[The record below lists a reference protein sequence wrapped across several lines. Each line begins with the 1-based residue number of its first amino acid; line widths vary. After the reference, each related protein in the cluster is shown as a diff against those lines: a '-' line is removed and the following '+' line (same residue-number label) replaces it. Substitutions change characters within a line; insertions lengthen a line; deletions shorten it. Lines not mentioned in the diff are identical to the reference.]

1 MAIFTEAYCRYILE
15 GKSSYSFHGINLD
28 CSDAENPE
36 KIISFANK
44 HYQEIERQ
52 AAESIWKDIDN
63 DYDYYGNKPQ
73 KAALDSF
80 FKKYPKYKDI
90 IPILQLKKGFIDE
103 DDCMALYFNIK
114 DDPTSKK
121 RILNLY
127 IEFSNS
133 GNMRITDIDFD
144 R

>member
-15 GKSSYSFHGINLD
+15 GKSSYSFHGITLD

-44 HYQEIERQ
+44 HYQEIEKQ
-52 AAESIWKDIDN
+52 AAESIWKDIH
-63 DYDYYGNKPQ
+63 YEYGYGKMANPDK
-73 KAALDSF
+73 LDPF
-80 FKKYPKYKDI
+80 FKKYPKYQDI

-133 GNMRITDIDFD
+133 GNMRIADIDFD

>member
-1 MAIFTEAYCRYILE
+1 MAIFTEAYCKYILE
-15 GKSSYSFHGINLD
+15 GKSSYSFHGITLY

-36 KIISFANK
+36 KVISFANK
-44 HYQEIERQ
+44 YYQEIERQ
-52 AAESIWKDIDN
+52 AAKSIWKDIDN

-80 FKKYPKYKDI
+80 FKKYPKYQDI

-133 GNMRITDIDFD
+133 GNMRIADIDFD

>member
-1 MAIFTEAYCRYILE
+1 MAIFTESYCKSILE
-15 GKSSYSFHGINLD
+15 SKSSYSFHGISLD
-28 CSDAENPE
+28 CSDARNPE
-36 KIISFANK
+36 KIISLADKN
-44 HYQEIERQ
+44 YQEIERQ

-80 FKKYPKYKDI
+80 FKKYPKYRDI
-90 IPILQLKKGFIDE
+90 ISILQLKKGFIDE
-103 DDCMALYFNIK
+103 DDCMSLYFNIK
-114 DDPTSKK
+114 DDPTSSK
-121 RILNLY
+121 RMLNFY
-127 IEFSNS
+127 IEFSHS